1 MKKSLPI
8 LIVGL
13 LLSVIAFCGFF
24 YAGTAS
30 PREMLRGPKPELA
43 WLKKEF
49 HLSDAEFARVSKLH
63 EAYLPQCAERCRVI
77 AAENEKLQKLLA
89 QSATVTPEIQK
100 LLAERAQTRAECEAA
115 MLNHFY
121 EVSRSMPA
129 EEGQRYLA
137 WVQTQT
143 CLSKEGM
150 EKRHADSDMME
161 PHN

>member
-8 LIVGL
+8 LIAGL
-13 LLSVIAFCGFF
+13 LLSVVAFCGLY

-30 PREMLRGPKPELA
+30 QREMLREPKPELA

-63 EAYLPQCAERCRVI
+63 EAYLPECAERCRII
-77 AAENEKLQKLLA
+77 AAENEKLQQLLA
-89 QSATVTPEIQK
+89 QSAVVTPEIQM

-115 MLNHFY
+115 MLKHFY
-121 EVSRSMPA
+121 EVSHTMPP
-129 EEGQRYLA
+129 EEGRRYLV

-143 CLSKEGM
+143 CLSKQGM
-150 EKRHADSDMME
+150 EKLHGDSDTME